1 MEKKPL
7 NMIAGEETI
16 VAVQALHQQLSVAL
30 ATLNWLQQP
39 FHQTYPFT
47 PEELVKEKAE
57 VEVANKVIQGIVQE
71 IAIALTGREVFS
83 LIDPP
88 LGLWR
93 GNERVYPLESQDD

>member
-1 MEKKPL
+1 
-7 NMIAGEETI
+7 
-16 VAVQALHQQLSVAL
+16 
-30 ATLNWLQQP
+30 
-39 FHQTYPFT
+39 
-47 PEELVKEKAE
+47 VKEKAE